1 MRKPIKMNETEQE
14 NCLYV
19 YSILNTATEQNL
31 GTIGIDDNP
40 VYTIVYKDIAAA
52 VHFLEKKP
60 EPAKDEQQAKEWVFT
75 HNYAI
80 DKMTEKFGTL
90 LPFSFGCVALGNDET
105 IKSWLQKNYEPFKS
119 ELEKLSGTAE
129 YLVQIFYDPKILAEK
144 VLKDSPELQEL
155 NTKIQGMSKGKG
167 YILQKQFDVRRDQ
180 AITKELSKLGA
191 EFGRAIHE
199 NVKETIPEE
208 KKSNVPEKF
217 KGKKSVI
224 TLSCLVSNENV
235 ENLGQV
241 LEQINEH
248 EGFAVR
254 FTGPWSP
261 YSFIDLKKDFEHT

>member
-1 MRKPIKMNETEQE
+1 MNETEQE

-31 GTIGIDDNP
+31 GPIGINDNP

-52 VHFLEKKP
+52 VHFSETKP
-60 EPAKDEQQAKEWVFT
+60 ETAQDEQQAKEWVFT

-90 LPFSFGCVALGNDET
+90 LPFSFGCVALGDDET
-105 IKSWLQKNYEPFKS
+105 IRSWLQKNYEPFKS
-119 ELEKLSGTAE
+119 ELDKLNGTAE

-144 VLKDSPELQEL
+144 VLKDNPELQAL
-155 NTKIQGMSKGKG
+155 NAKIEGMSKGKG

-180 AITKELSKLGA
+180 AITQELSKLGA

-199 NVKETIPEE
+199 NVKEMIPEE
-208 KKSNVPEKF
+208 KKSKVPEKF

-224 TLSCLVSNENV
+224 TLSCLLSNENV

-241 LEQINEH
+241 LEQINGH

-254 FTGPWSP
+254 FTGPWAP
-261 YSFIDLKKDFEHT
+261 YSFIDLKKDFEQT